1 MQVNIYKI
9 SKLDLNSKSYQMRIE
24 FKEKF
29 TDSDYEEQFII
40 DLDLEWKKIEV
51 HYCWH
56 IGENFVDGFFD
67 DFDNLKIKIDDII
80 SSAKKALIKYKE
92 KIVVINFTEIN

>member
-1 MQVNIYKI
+1 MQVDIYKI

-40 DLDLEWKKIEV
+40 DLDLEW
-51 HYCWH
+51 
-56 IGENFVDGFFD
+56 
-67 DFDNLKIKIDDII
+67 
-80 SSAKKALIKYKE
+80 
-92 KIVVINFTEIN
+92 